1 MTASALSPSV
11 LSSPV
16 PLSGRPLGRLGP
28 FEVGLDG
35 ALSPSGASG
44 PVRFAFA
51 WRGRRVQAELGPGR
65 QLRFG
70 IRAFRVPFTAEEAGR
85 RRSVLTA
92 VLALRAGGE
101 TNLTAVLSPAHE
113 LRLEWQETLEATT
126 ATRLVAAATRF
137 VLLVEPYL
145 TLLEEEGAVPPV

>member
-1 MTASALSPSV
+1 MTASLSPTSV
-11 LSSPV
+11 PSVSAPLSSR
-16 PLSGRPLGRLGP
+16 LLGRLGP

-51 WRGRRVQAELGPGR
+51 WRGRRVQAELGPER

-70 IRAFRVPFTAEEAGR
+70 IRAARVPYTAEEAGR
-85 RRSVLTA
+85 RRSALAA

-101 TNLTAVLSPAHE
+101 AKLSAVLTPAHE
-113 LRLEWQETLEATT
+113 LRLEWRETLEATT

-145 TLLEEEGAVPPV
+145 TVLEEEGAVPPV

>member
-1 MTASALSPSV
+1 MTASACPPFAP
-11 LSSPV
+11 SSPV
-16 PLSGRPLGRLGP
+16 ALSSRPLGRLGP

-35 ALSPSGASG
+35 SLSPSGASG

-70 IRAFRVPFTAEEAGR
+70 IRAVRIPFTAEEASR
-85 RRSVLTA
+85 RRSALKA
-92 VLALRAGGE
+92 VLALRTSGE
-101 TNLTAVLSPAHE
+101 VNLAAVLSPAHE

-137 VLLVEPYL
+137 ILLVQPYL